1 MLDEYLDSLT
11 IKRNRTSL
19 MMNSFMH
26 NVVDIENSIETSK
39 LFLKWYLFLH
49 LYYSKWMILY
59 IDELILEFKMDLI
72 KKIRNYTINERHCLG
87 EGSFGKVYE
96 GISD

>member
-1 MLDEYLDSLT
+1 
-11 IKRNRTSL
+11 
-19 MMNSFMH
+19 
-26 NVVDIENSIETSK
+26 
-39 LFLKWYLFLH
+39 
-49 LYYSKWMILY
+49 MILY